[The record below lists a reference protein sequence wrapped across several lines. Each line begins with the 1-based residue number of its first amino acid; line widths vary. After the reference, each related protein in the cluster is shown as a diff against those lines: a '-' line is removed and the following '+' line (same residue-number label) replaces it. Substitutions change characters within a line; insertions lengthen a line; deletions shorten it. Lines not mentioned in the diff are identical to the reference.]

1 MQGLESRL
9 PVLVAALSGL
19 HSATMMTIP
28 TQYMPYFLIAL
39 IVIMLAET
47 LRAYRRYKA
56 QMPEPPADSDNR
68 ERITDIS
75 DVIGRL
81 LFLAIFIAIFIYS
94 IL

>member
-1 MQGLESRL
+1 
-9 PVLVAALSGL
+9 
-19 HSATMMTIP
+19 
-28 TQYMPYFLIAL
+28 MPYFLIAL

-47 LRAYRRYKA
+47 LRAYQRYKA

-75 DVIGRL
+75 DVISRL
-81 LFLAIFIAIFIYS
+81 LFLAIFVAIFIYS

>member
-1 MQGLESRL
+1 
-9 PVLVAALSGL
+9 
-19 HSATMMTIP
+19 MTIP

-47 LRAYRRYKA
+47 LRAHRRYKGKA
-56 QMPEPPADSDNR
+56 LEPPADSDNR

-75 DVIGRL
+75 DVISRL

>member
-1 MQGLESRL
+1 MI
-9 PVLVAALSGL
+9 
-19 HSATMMTIP
+19 MP

-56 QMPEPPADSDNR
+56 QALEPPADTDNQ

-75 DVIGRL
+75 DVISRL
-81 LFLAIFIAIFIYS
+81 LFLVIFVASFIYS
-94 IL
+94 VL